1 MKKGKLATQIIVT
14 PALPNFGVLSV
25 FTVLF
30 AKTRAV
36 NTAIGTPFLNICRW
50 SVGATV
56 RAMAIISL
64 AGTVHCV
71 SDIWELKKGQLNSM
85 ERRVEI
91 LLNKIWLAPSVHSI
105 LRTFFFLTFT
115 IHPFTPKQPSSLL
128 LLSYEAGS
136 GNKTRQTSW
145 AKKIREIEWGNW
157 TSQRL

>member
-36 NTAIGTPFLNICRW
+36 NTAIGAPFVNICH
-50 SVGATV
+50 ATV

-64 AGTVHCV
+64 AGTVHYV
-71 SDIWELKKGQLNSM
+71 SDIWELKKGQLNTM

-91 LLNKIWLAPSVHSI
+91 LLNKI
-105 LRTFFFLTFT
+105 
-115 IHPFTPKQPSSLL
+115 
-128 LLSYEAGS
+128 
-136 GNKTRQTSW
+136 
-145 AKKIREIEWGNW
+145 
-157 TSQRL
+157 